1 MHHPPVQDPTITTE
15 LRHRTM
21 VIIMER
27 RIIPITIM
35 EHPRL
40 TTITE
45 AMFQVHKEVLAPQF
59 AQQILLLTEMAQQ
72 DHLIRHQEVIGER
85 LSDRPV
91 HRQEVLVQE
100 VIPQVRADPQDLPVV
115 LFLARHPAA
124 EAAPRQDHQEVQPED
139 ANLEENAYH

>member
-1 MHHPPVQDPTITTE
+1 
-15 LRHRTM
+15 
-21 VIIMER
+21 
-27 RIIPITIM
+27 
-35 EHPRL
+35 
-40 TTITE
+40 
-45 AMFQVHKEVLAPQF
+45 
-59 AQQILLLTEMAQQ
+59 MAQQ